1 MSRRQRLASYAELGE
16 LLEALPVAV
25 RERRRSLGL
34 SLREAGEVLGMSAST
49 LARIEAG
56 EDFNVRALP
65 VLLAWLGGES

>member
-1 MSRRQRLASYAELGE
+1 MSRGQRLASYGELAE

-34 SLREAGEVLGMSAST
+34 SQREAADVLGLSPST
-49 LARIEAG
+49 LSRLEAG
-56 EDFNVRALP
+56 EDFNSRALP